1 MNNIIT
7 VDFDDT
13 LCFYNDILKPNK
25 KLINLIKTLSAKNYL
40 FYIVTARSKEYDDMF
55 SSLKI
60 NDFIKKYNIPI
71 EKVVYTD
78 GAMKGKTLNKLN
90 SKLHIDNDLDQ
101 VKSCKESG
109 IKTIYLRNL

>member
-1 MNNIIT
+1 MKNIIT

-13 LCFYNDILKPNK
+13 LCFYNDITKPNK
-25 KLINLIKTLSAKNYL
+25 KLIRLIKTLSEKNYD
-40 FYIVTARSKEYDDMF
+40 FYIVTARSKEYDDIF

-60 NDFIKKYNIPI
+60 DDFIKEYDIPI

-78 GAMKGKTLNKLN
+78 GDMKGKTLSKLK

-101 VKSCKESG
+101 INSCKELG